1 MVPEMQSQRS
11 KVFIS
16 YSHDS
21 AEHRKRVLSLAER
34 LRADGVDAQ
43 IDQYVQGVPLEGW
56 ARWVRNQLASADFIL
71 LVCTETYYRRF
82 CGQGSPGQGRGVDW
96 EGMLVTLELYHARS
110 RTAKFVPVVFV
121 SSDERFVPEELSG
134 YTHYLLTSEDQY
146 FQLYAFLT
154 GQAGVVPGELGT
166 LKAFAREPVA
176 PLTFG
181 RAGLSKPLASQ
192 LGGTLENPANDLEG
206 PAHPPVVIRRGPAAA
221 PGGETNGGAVAQAS
235 LRTASFPSAQP
246 VAASRRRP
254 LPLAAMALAALL
266 FTGLVGGSLWFFG
279 QASREVTGEILQAP
293 PSPRP
298 ATPGDLRRPLQ
309 AGRPWTNSL
318 EMRFVPLGRIHMAV
332 WQTRVR
338 DFEVFVKATGYDAV
352 GVMSSAITQDG
363 LELTTMSWKDPGFR
377 QTPEHPV
384 VGVSWEDAVQFCA
397 WLTKKERSQGLLTGA
412 QSYRLPTDQEWS
424 EAVGLAEAPGA
435 TPEARSG
442 KVDDVYPWGRTFP
455 PPVDAAN
462 YAGSES
468 SVGAPEWWAVIP
480 GFHDAF
486 PRTAPVAAFKPNSR
500 GLCSVGGNVWEWCTD
515 KFNDTTNWRTL
526 RGGSWAT
533 SRPEEMLSSYRR
545 GYEPFSRC
553 DDVGFR
559 CVITEGYGPG

>member
-1 MVPEMQSQRS
+1 MQGQRP

-43 IDQYVQGVPLEGW
+43 IDQYVQGTPLEGW
-56 ARWVRNQLASADFIL
+56 ARWMRHQLASADFIL
-71 LVCTETYYRRF
+71 LVCTETYHGRF
-82 CGQGSPGQGRGVDW
+82 CGLGGPDQGRGVDW

-110 RTAKFVPVVFV
+110 RTAKFVPVVFFPG
-121 SSDERFVPEELSG
+121 DERFVPEELSG
-134 YTHYLLTSEDQY
+134 HTHYLLTSEDQY

-166 LKAFAREPVA
+166 LKALAREPVA
-176 PLTFG
+176 PLSFG
-181 RAGLSKPLASQ
+181 RAGLRPLAGK
-192 LGGTLENPANDLEG
+192 LKGTLETPAYDLEG
-206 PAHPPVVIRRGPAAA
+206 PAHPPAAVRRGPAA
-221 PGGETNGGAVAQAS
+221 PPRGETNSGALAQAS
-235 LRTASFPSAQP
+235 LRTASVSPAEP
-246 VAASRRRP
+246 VAASRHRP
-254 LPLAAMALAALL
+254 LPLAAMTLAALL
-266 FTGLVGGSLWFFG
+266 LTGLVVGSLWFFRP
-279 QASREVTGEILQAP
+279 ASVEVTSQAP
-293 PSPRP
+293 ASPKP
-298 ATPGDLRRPLQ
+298 AVPADLRQPLE

-318 EMRFVPLGRIHMAV
+318 EMRFVPLGHIHMAV

-338 DFEVFVKATGYDAV
+338 DFEVFVQATGYDAV
-352 GVMSSAITQDG
+352 GVMSSAITRDG
-363 LELTTMSWKDPGFR
+363 LELTAMSWKDPGFA

-424 EAVGLAEAPGA
+424 EAVGLEDAPGA

-442 KVDDVYPWGRTFP
+442 KVDGVYPWGRTFP

-468 SVGAPEWWAVIP
+468 SAGAPEWWAVIA

-486 PRTAPVAAFKPNSR
+486 PRTAPVAAFGPNAR
-500 GLCSVGGNVWEWCTD
+500 GLCSVGGNVWEWCMD

-559 CVITEGYGPG
+559 CVIAEGYGPG

>member
-1 MVPEMQSQRS
+1 MHGQRPR
-11 KVFIS
+11 VFIS

-21 AEHRKRVLSLAER
+21 PEHRKRVLSLAER
-34 LRADGVDAQ
+34 FRADGVDAQ
-43 IDQYVQGVPLEGW
+43 IDQYAQGTPLEGW
-56 ARWVRNQLASADFIL
+56 ARWMRNQLASANFIL

-82 CGQGSPGQGRGVDW
+82 CGQGGPAQGRGVDW
-96 EGMLVTLELYHARS
+96 EGMLVTLELYHAQS
-110 RTAKFVPVVFV
+110 RTAKFVPVVFAP
-121 SSDERFVPEELSG
+121 DEERFVPEELSG
-134 YTHYLLTSEDQY
+134 HTHYLLTSEDQY

-154 GQAGVVPGELGT
+154 GQAGVVPGELGN
-166 LKAFAREPVA
+166 LKALAREPVA
-176 PLTFG
+176 PLRFG
-181 RAGLSKPLASQ
+181 RAGLSKPLASK
-192 LGGTLENPANDLEG
+192 LDGKLETPVYDLKG
-206 PAHPPVVIRRGPAAA
+206 SAHPPAAIRRGPAAV
-221 PGGETNGGAVAQAS
+221 PRGETNRGAVAQAS
-235 LRTASFPSAQP
+235 LRTASVPSAQP

-279 QASREVTGEILQAP
+279 PASVEVTHENLQAP
-293 PSPRP
+293 PPPKPATAADLPRP
-298 ATPGDLRRPLQ
+298 LK
-309 AGRPWTNSL
+309 AGRLWTNSL

-332 WQTRVR
+332 WQTRIR
-338 DFEVFVKATGYDAV
+338 DFEAFVKVTGYDAV
-352 GVMSSAITQDG
+352 GVMSSAITRDG
-363 LELTTMSWKDPGFR
+363 LKLTTMSWKGPGFR

-397 WLTKKERSQGLLTGA
+397 WLTKKERSQGILTGA

-424 EAVGLAEAPGA
+424 EAVGLADEPGA

-442 KVDDVYPWGRTFP
+442 KVEAVYPWGRTFP

-468 SVGAPEWWAVIP
+468 SAGAPEWWAVIA

-486 PRTAPVAAFKPNSR
+486 PRTAPVAAFKPNTC
-500 GLCSVGGNVWEWCTD
+500 GLCSVGGNVWEWCMD

-533 SRPEEMLSSYRR
+533 SRAEEMLSSYRR

-559 CVITEGYGPG
+559 CVITQGGEPG

>member
-1 MVPEMQSQRS
+1 MQGQRAR
-11 KVFIS
+11 VFIS

-43 IDQYVQGVPLEGW
+43 IDQYVQGTPLEGW
-56 ARWVRNQLASADFIL
+56 ARWMRNQLASADFIL

-82 CGQGSPGQGRGVDW
+82 CGQGGPGQGRGVDW
-96 EGMLVTLELYHARS
+96 EGMLVTLELYHAQS
-110 RTAKFVPVVFV
+110 RTAKFVPVIFV
-121 SSDERFVPEELSG
+121 PSEERFVPEELSG
-134 YTHYLLTSEDQY
+134 HTHYLLTSEDQY

-166 LKAFAREPVA
+166 MKALAREPVA
-176 PLTFG
+176 PLRFG
-181 RAGLSKPLASQ
+181 RTGLSKSLASK
-192 LGGTLENPANDLEG
+192 LSGTLETPAYDFKG
-206 PAHPPVVIRRGPAAA
+206 SGHFQAAIRHGPAAG
-221 PGGETNGGAVAQAS
+221 PHSETNGGAVAPGS
-235 LRTASFPSAQP
+235 LQTTSVPSSQP

-279 QASREVTGEILQAP
+279 PASVGVTRENLRAP
-293 PSPRP
+293 SSPKP
-298 ATPGDLRRPLQ
+298 ATAADLRRPLK

-338 DFEVFVKATGYDAV
+338 DFEAFAKATGYDAV
-352 GVMSSAITQDG
+352 DVMSSAITRDG
-363 LELTTMSWKDPGFR
+363 LKLTTMSWKNPGFT

-397 WLTKKERSQGLLTGA
+397 WLTKEEQSQGILTGA
-412 QSYRLPTDQEWS
+412 QNYRLPTDQEWS
-424 EAVGLAEAPGA
+424 QAVGLADAPGA

-442 KVDDVYPWGRTFP
+442 KVDAVYPWGRTFP

-468 SVGAPEWWAVIP
+468 SAGAPEWWAVIA

-486 PRTAPVAAFKPNSR
+486 PRTAPVAAFKSNAC
-500 GLCSVGGNVWEWCTD
+500 GLCSVGGNVWEWCME

-533 SRPEEMLSSYRR
+533 SREEEMLSSYRR

-559 CVITEGYGPG
+559 CVITERGGPG